1 MVSLAGSSAATAASR
16 CFRCSLAWRHFQGD
30 LCCTSMQIACNWNA
44 RVVRISACALD
55 IDLPDL
61 FVSPGRHYQHCN
73 AARYAVGTDLSTVQ
87 LDQLMRG
94 AVEGAIGWSVCSG
107 HHLHRFGR
115 NSLPLFS
122 ADAIPS

>member
-1 MVSLAGSSAATAASR
+1 MTG
-16 CFRCSLAWRHFQGD
+16 
-30 LCCTSMQIACNWNA
+30 IACNWNA

-94 AVEGAIGWSVCSG
+94 AQFTKWAGALGSETLTKRRFETVLEQEQSHGQPTTLWDSLGNLQVNYAVPDA
-107 HHLHRFGR
+107 HL
-115 NSLPLFS
+115 
-122 ADAIPS
+122 A